1 MTLNSLDNGS
11 KHGLNQNNKFKIIK
25 LKKSK
30 KIMSKWNWKQWT
42 ALGVIVAVIIAAV
55 VCHLV
60 QPTVSYAW
68 LEAVSLGTFALG
80 ALTGYL
86 LKKNNIINS
95 DPVSKKQ
102 LLTD

>member
-1 MTLNSLDNGS
+1 MKNWT
-11 KHGLNQNNKFKIIK
+11 
-25 LKKSK
+25 
-30 KIMSKWNWKQWT
+30 WKQWT
-42 ALGVIVAVIIAAV
+42 ALGVCVAVIIAAV

-80 ALTGYL
+80 VATGYL
-86 LKKNNIINS
+86 LKKNNIVNTT
-95 DPVSKKQ
+95 DKQ